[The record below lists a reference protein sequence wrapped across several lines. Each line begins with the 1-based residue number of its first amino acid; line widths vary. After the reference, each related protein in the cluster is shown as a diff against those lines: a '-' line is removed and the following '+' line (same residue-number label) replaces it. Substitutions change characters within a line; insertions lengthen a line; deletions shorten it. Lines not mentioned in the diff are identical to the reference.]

1 MLHGRHALWLQGQ
14 EEFCL
19 HWPVLLTRVVF
30 QSVALTS
37 LTVDYS
43 GYGCVGPC
51 SNESNFLQV
60 TESFSACLVDIYLAS
75 CRKGNSGLNLPR
87 SHEHVLFML
96 KSSESVRNVRM
107 RLQSFAMHLE
117 GFASHHQGLG
127 AAHRP
132 SRGHV
137 ELQKP
142 EKDGKGWTRY

>member
-87 SHEHVLFML
+87 SHEHVLLCSFHAEIFRI
-96 KSSESVRNVRM
+96 KSKCSNA
-107 RLQSFAMHLE
+107 FAIVCNAL
-117 GFASHHQGLG
+117 GRFCFASSRSWSSTQTV
-127 AAHRP
+127 ARP
-132 SRGHV
+132 CRTSETR
-137 ELQKP
+137 
-142 EKDGKGWTRY
+142 KGWKR